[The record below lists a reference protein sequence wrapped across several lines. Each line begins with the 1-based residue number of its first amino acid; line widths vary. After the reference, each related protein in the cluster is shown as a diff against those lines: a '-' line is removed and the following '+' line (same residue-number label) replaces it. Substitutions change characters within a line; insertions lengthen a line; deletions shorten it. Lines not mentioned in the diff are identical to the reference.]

1 MKSFWLICSAAL
13 VAGGCGNSD
22 ASQSGTGAGSNK
34 LPSSGAPVVAPV
46 PTLTPTTI
54 AASGKDVWLKYC
66 ALCHGVDAKGYAADN
81 APSMV
86 TASFLASADAGF
98 LKNSIVFGRPGTA
111 MAPYGKA
118 QGGPLSDEE
127 ITALTKYIRELGG
140 NPPLV
145 ALPSP
150 GVGNAARGAKV
161 YQANCQ
167 KCHGDTKQR
176 STAVHLGNP
185 LFLAHATDAYLL
197 YAIRNGRAGTLME
210 PWSDKLT
217 AAQQADVIAFIRGW
231 QTKPGDP
238 PAVFQ
243 SPTGSEPLVINP
255 KGKNPKFTL
264 REERFVSV
272 DAVAAAL
279 KAKQKMIIL
288 DARLSSEW
296 SQGHIPGALAVP
308 YYAAKE
314 FDRLP
319 NDGTWVLAYCACPH
333 HASGMVIDELRK
345 RGFKNTAVI
354 DEGILVWKQRGYPI
368 KTAELKPE
376 AAAAGANGMQAP
388 HAAPPPHED
397 HTGHNH

>member
-1 MKSFWLICSAAL
+1 MICTAAL
-13 VAGGCGNSD
+13 LAVGCDKSNASQGGSNGSATLLAAGGG
-22 ASQSGTGAGSNK
+22 QVVT
-34 LPSSGAPVVAPV
+34 PVAAPV
-46 PTLTPTTI
+46 P
-54 AASGKDVWLKYC
+54 ASGKDVWLKYC

-86 TASFLASADAGF
+86 SASFLASADDAF

-118 QGGPLSDEE
+118 QGGPLSDQEV
-127 ITALTKYIRELGG
+127 TALIKYVRALGG

-145 ALPSP
+145 ALPNP
-150 GVGNAARGAKV
+150 GVGNAALGAKV

-176 STAVHLGNP
+176 SNAVHLGNAS
-185 LFLAHATDAYLL
+185 FLAHASDAYLL
-197 YAIRNGRAGTLME
+197 YAIRNGRAGTPME
-210 PWSDKLT
+210 PWGDKLT
-217 AAQQADVIAFIRGW
+217 AAQQDDVIAYIRGW

-255 KGKNPKFTL
+255 KGKTPKFTL
-264 REERFVSV
+264 REDRFVSV

-288 DARLSSEW
+288 DARPPSEW
-296 SQGHIPGALAVP
+296 SLGHIPGALAVP

-314 FDRLP
+314 FDRIP

-333 HASGMVIDELRK
+333 HASGMVVDELRK

-354 DEGILVWKQRGYPI
+354 DEGILVWKQKGYPI
-368 KTAELKPE
+368 KVAELKPE
-376 AAAAGANGMQAP
+376 AAAAGASGMQP
-388 HAAPPPHED
+388 PQAAPPPPED
-397 HTGHNH
+397 HTGHNHAH